1 MAYYFTNFVYD
12 SRSIDRFPQLLLD
25 AIKNIVLMVIMISP
39 FLILMMY
46 LINIS
51 IEVPI
56 YL

>member
-1 MAYYFTNFVYD
+1 MAYYFTNCVYD
-12 SRSIDRFPQLLLD
+12 SRSIDRFPQPLLD